1 MEYAEVFGIVPESPE
16 HVRVLWELRKE
27 VEALLLNLH
36 PNIVQ
41 LIGVVVDA
49 LRRPV
54 KLLFELAQFG
64 DLERCVRVRVCA
76 RARTRTQ
83 MSMGVVLRAQV
94 LA

>member
-1 MEYAEVFGIVPESPE
+1 LEYAEVFGIIPESPE

-27 VEALLLNLH
+27 VEALLLNVH

-64 DLERCVRVRVCA
+64 DLERCVRACA
-76 RARTRTQ
+76 RVRERE
-83 MSMGVVLRAQV
+83 RK
-94 LA
+94 